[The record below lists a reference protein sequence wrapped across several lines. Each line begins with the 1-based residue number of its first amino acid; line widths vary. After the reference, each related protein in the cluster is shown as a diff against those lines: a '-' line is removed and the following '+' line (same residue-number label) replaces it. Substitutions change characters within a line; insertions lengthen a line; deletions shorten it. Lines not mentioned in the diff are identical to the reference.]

1 MKNFRIAFGKDI
13 FNAKIVFI
21 IADTDYEAQ
30 SKVMDKYNIPRGW
43 IISTA
48 WHNTIRVAQ

>member
-1 MKNFRIAFGKDI
+1 MKNFKIAFGKDI

-30 SKVMDKYNIPRGW
+30 SKVMDKYNILRGW

-48 WHNTIRVAQ
+48 WHNTIRVA